1 MTDFRVWVKAAR
13 LRTLPLA
20 FASIIL
26 GTALAAA
33 DGEFDGLTFFLA
45 LLTTLFYQVLSN
57 YANDYGDGVKGTDDN
72 RIGEQRA
79 IASGL
84 ISAAAMKKA
93 VILFS
98 ILSFLSGTILSFW
111 ATRDGNI
118 FIAYLFTALGV
129 LAIIAAIKYTVGK
142 KAYGYSGFGDLFV
155 LVFFGW
161 VGVGGSYFLQTLV
174 WSFDVLLPASSL
186 GFLAMAVLNLN
197 NMRDIESDRQAGKNT
212 LALKLGLAKAKVY
225 HTLLLILAFDFA
237 FVYNRLNPGSF
248 WQNLY
253 FISIP
258 FLVLNLLKVRK
269 ANEAK
274 DFEPLLKQMAL
285 TTLLFAITYGL
296 GKIL

>member
-1 MTDFRVWVKAAR
+1 MFDIRVWVKAAR

-26 GTALAAA
+26 GTALAAER
-33 DGEFDGLTFFLA
+33 GHFDGLTFFLA

-57 YANDYGDGVKGTDDN
+57 YANDYGDGIKGTDDN
-72 RIGEQRA
+72 RVGEQRA

-93 VILFS
+93 VIIFS
-98 ILSFLSGTILSFW
+98 ILSFMSGTTLSFW
-111 ATRDGNI
+111 ASRNNDLQIG
-118 FIAYLFTALGV
+118 FFFTALGII
-129 LAIIAAIKYTVGK
+129 AILAAIKYTVGK
-142 KAYGYSGFGDLFV
+142 KAYGYSGLGDISV

-161 VGVGGSYFLQTLV
+161 VGVGGSFFLQTMV
-174 WSFDVLLPASSL
+174 WDFAVLLPASAT

-197 NMRDIESDRQAGKNT
+197 NMRDIETDRTAGKKT
-212 LALKLGLAKAKVY
+212 LALKLGLSKAKIY
-225 HTLLLILAFDFA
+225 HALLLILAFDFA

-253 FISIP
+253 FVSLP
-258 FLVLNLLKVRK
+258 FLVFNLLKVRK
-269 ANEAK
+269 ANVAE

-285 TTLLFAITYGL
+285 STLLFAITYGL
-296 GKIL
+296 GQLL

>member
-1 MTDFRVWVKAAR
+1 MTDLRVWVKAAR

-20 FASIIL
+20 FASIVL

-33 DGEFDGLTFFLA
+33 RGHFDGLTFFLA

-72 RIGEQRA
+72 RVGEQRA

-84 ISAAAMKKA
+84 ISASSMKKA
-93 VILFS
+93 VLIFAL
-98 ILSFLSGTILSFW
+98 LSFISGTALSFW
-111 ATRDGNI
+111 ASRNGSI
-118 FIAYLFTALGV
+118 LIAYFFTALGL
-129 LAIIAAIKYTVGK
+129 LAILAAIKYTVGK
-142 KAYGYSGFGDLFV
+142 KAYGYSGFGDLSV

-174 WSFDVLLPASSL
+174 WNFQVLLPASAV

-197 NMRDIESDRQAGKNT
+197 NMRDLKSDKKAGKNT
-212 LALKLGLAKAKVY
+212 LALKLGLAKAKIY
-225 HTLLLILAFDFA
+225 HALLLILAFDFA
-237 FVYNRLNPGSF
+237 FVYNRLNPGSL

-253 FISIP
+253 FLSIP
-258 FLVLNLLKVRK
+258 LLIINLLKVRK

-285 TTLLFAITYGL
+285 TTLFFAITYGV
-296 GKIL
+296 GKII